1 MARKHSGEKV
11 GRGVVTRAWLIV
23 PLLLFS
29 SALVVHAA
37 DSPTK
42 EVDAAWIK
50 AMKAN
55 DVDAVVKC
63 YAPDAIAALPGAPL
77 ARGDKAIR
85 AVYEGLLSANTVTD
99 VSISETAHR
108 QTRNVATGWGTFS
121 LTLTPKTGGGPT
133 TMNGR
138 YTVVV
143 ERRAGKWFY
152 VVDHAS
158 AEPAPEAMKK

>member
-1 MARKHSGEKV
+1 M
-11 GRGVVTRAWLIV
+11 TRVWLIV

-29 SALVVHAA
+29 SVLAVHAA
-37 DSPTK
+37 DATM

-85 AVYEGLLSANTVTD
+85 AVYEGLLGANTVTD
-99 VSISETAHR
+99 VSISETGHR
-108 QTRNVATGWGTFS
+108 QTRNVGTGWGTFS
-121 LTLTPKTGGGPT
+121 LTLTPKTGGASA
-133 TMNGR
+133 TMTGR

-143 ERRAGKWFY
+143 ERRSGKWLY

>member
-1 MARKHSGEKV
+1 M
-11 GRGVVTRAWLIV
+11 TRSSLLV
-23 PLLLFS
+23 LFLLLAS
-29 SALVVHAA
+29 PLAVHAA
-37 DSPTK
+37 DSATK

-77 ARGDKAIR
+77 ARGSEAIR
-85 AVYEGLLSANTVTD
+85 ATYEGLLSANTVTA
-99 VSISETAHR
+99 VSISEAGHR
-108 QTRNVATGWGTFS
+108 QARSVATGWGTFS
-121 LTLTPKTGGGPT
+121 LTLTPKAGGSPA
-133 TMNGR
+133 TMTGR

-143 ERRAGKWFY
+143 ERRGGKWVY

-158 AEPAPEAMKK
+158 AEPAPAESTKK

>member
-1 MARKHSGEKV
+1 M
-11 GRGVVTRAWLIV
+11 TRSSLLV
-23 PLLLFS
+23 LFLLLAFPL
-29 SALVVHAA
+29 AVHAA
-37 DSPTK
+37 DPATK

-55 DVDAVVKC
+55 DVDAVMKC

-77 ARGDKAIR
+77 ARGAKAIR
-85 AVYEGLLSANTVTD
+85 ATYEGLLSVNTVTGA
-99 VSISETAHR
+99 SISEAGHR

-121 LTLTPKTGGGPT
+121 LTLAPKAGGSPA
-133 TMNGR
+133 TMTGR

-143 ERRAGKWFY
+143 ERRGGKWVY

-158 AEPAPEAMKK
+158 AEPAPAEGMKK

>member
-1 MARKHSGEKV
+1 M
-11 GRGVVTRAWLIV
+11 TRSPLFAAF
-23 PLLLFS
+23 LLLAS
-29 SALVVHAA
+29 VLAAHAA

-42 EVDAAWIK
+42 EVDAAWIN

-55 DVDAVVKC
+55 DVDAVMKC

-85 AVYEGLLSANTVTD
+85 ATYEGLLSANTVTA
-99 VSISETAHR
+99 VSISETGHR
-108 QTRNVATGWGTFS
+108 GTRNVATGWGTFS
-121 LTLTPKTGGGPT
+121 LTLTPKAGGSPA
-133 TMNGR
+133 TMTGR

-143 ERRAGKWFY
+143 ERRGGKWVY

-158 AEPAPEAMKK
+158 AEPPPAEGMKK

>member
-1 MARKHSGEKV
+1 M
-11 GRGVVTRAWLIV
+11 TRSSLLV
-23 PLLLFS
+23 LFLLLAS
-29 SALVVHAA
+29 PLAVHAA
-37 DSPTK
+37 DPATT

-55 DVDAVVKC
+55 DIDAVMKC

-77 ARGDKAIR
+77 ARGAKAIR
-85 AVYEGLLSANTVTD
+85 ATYEGLLSANTVAD
-99 VSISETAHR
+99 VSISESGHR

-121 LTLTPKTGGGPT
+121 LTLTPKAGGNPA
-133 TMNGR
+133 TMTGR

-143 ERRAGKWFY
+143 ERRGGKWVY

-158 AEPAPEAMKK
+158 AEPAPAEGMKK

>member
-1 MARKHSGEKV
+1 MTRSSV
-11 GRGVVTRAWLIV
+11 LVV
-23 PLLLFS
+23 LLLLA
-29 SALVVHAA
+29 SAPVVHAA
-37 DSPTK
+37 DSATK

-55 DVDAVVKC
+55 DVDAVMKC

-85 AVYEGLLSANTVTD
+85 ATYEGLLSANTVTD
-99 VSISETAHR
+99 VSISETGHR
-108 QTRNVATGWGTFS
+108 HTRNVATGWGTFS
-121 LTLTPKTGGGPT
+121 LTLTPKAGGSPAT
-133 TMNGR
+133 LTGR

-143 ERRAGKWFY
+143 ERRGGKWVY

-158 AEPAPEAMKK
+158 AEPAPAEGMKK

>member
-1 MARKHSGEKV
+1 M
-11 GRGVVTRAWLIV
+11 TRPSLFG
-23 PLLLFS
+23 LLLLLA
-29 SALVVHAA
+29 SALAVHAA
-37 DSPTK
+37 DSATK
-42 EVDAAWIK
+42 EVDAAWIN

-55 DVDAVVKC
+55 DVDAVMKC

-85 AVYEGLLSANTVTD
+85 ATYEGLLSANTVTD
-99 VSISETAHR
+99 VSISETGHR

-121 LTLTPKTGGGPT
+121 LTLTPKAGGSPA
-133 TMNGR
+133 TMMGR

-143 ERRAGKWFY
+143 ERRGGKWVY

-158 AEPAPEAMKK
+158 AEPAPAEGMKK

>member
-1 MARKHSGEKV
+1 MTRSPLF
-11 GRGVVTRAWLIV
+11 VT
-23 PLLLFS
+23 LLLLA
-29 SALVVHAA
+29 SALTAHAA

-85 AVYEGLLSANTVTD
+85 AVYEGLLGANTVTD
-99 VSISETAHR
+99 VSISEIGHR
-108 QTRNVATGWGTFS
+108 QSRNA
-121 LTLTPKTGGGPT
+121 
-133 TMNGR
+133 
-138 YTVVV
+138 
-143 ERRAGKWFY
+143 
-152 VVDHAS
+152 
-158 AEPAPEAMKK
+158 

>member
-1 MARKHSGEKV
+1 M
-11 GRGVVTRAWLIV
+11 TRSALLV
-23 PLLLFS
+23 ALLLLAP
-29 SALVVHAA
+29 ALAAHAA
-37 DSPTK
+37 DSSTK

-55 DVDAVVKC
+55 DVDAVMKC
-63 YAPDAIAALPGAPL
+63 YAPDAIAALPGASL

-85 AVYEGLLSANTVTD
+85 ATYEGLLSANTVTD
-99 VSISETAHR
+99 VSISETGHR

-121 LTLTPKTGGGPT
+121 LTLTPKAGGSPA
-133 TMNGR
+133 TMTGR

-143 ERRAGKWFY
+143 ERRGGKWVY

-158 AEPAPEAMKK
+158 AEPAPPAAK

>member
-1 MARKHSGEKV
+1 M
-11 GRGVVTRAWLIV
+11 TRSSLLV
-23 PLLLFS
+23 LFLLLA
-29 SALVVHAA
+29 SALMVHAA

-55 DVDAVVKC
+55 DVDAVMKC

-85 AVYEGLLSANTVTD
+85 ATYEGLLSANTITNA
-99 VSISETAHR
+99 SISESGHR

-121 LTLTPKTGGGPT
+121 LTLAPKTGGSPA
-133 TMNGR
+133 TMTGR

-143 ERRAGKWFY
+143 ERRGGKWVY

-158 AEPAPEAMKK
+158 AEPAPAEGMKK

>member
-1 MARKHSGEKV
+1 M
-11 GRGVVTRAWLIV
+11 TRTSLFAALV
-23 PLLLFS
+23 LLA
-29 SALVVHAA
+29 SALAVHAA

-42 EVDAAWIK
+42 EVDAAWIN

-55 DVDAVVKC
+55 DVDAVMKC

-85 AVYEGLLSANTVTD
+85 ATYEGLLSANTVTA
-99 VSISETAHR
+99 VSISETGHR

-121 LTLTPKTGGGPT
+121 LTLTPKAGGGPV
-133 TMNGR
+133 TMTGR

-143 ERRAGKWFY
+143 ERRGGKWVY

-158 AEPAPEAMKK
+158 AEPPPAEGTKK